1 MLNTL
6 KIENVALIDK
16 VVLSFDGGLNVI
28 SGETG
33 AGKSIILDALSF
45 VFGGRADRS
54 LIRSGCERMRVEAIF
69 NNLSDRLIEY
79 ISNEL
84 GILADDEMFLSREL
98 DLNGKNICKINGEL
112 VPVASVKKVCQ
123 KLVDLHGQSE
133 HLAILDNNYQLEII
147 DLFGNSSKKIL
158 EKLTEKIDELKA
170 IENDIKALG
179 GSESEKQNLIGLY
192 SYQINEI
199 NDAKLCSGEFE
210 KLNEEKKEM
219 QQYEKINESLK
230 ACYEANCKNSF
241 SNTAVDNIYS
251 SIKAMQSIGQ
261 VNDHY
266 ARILDRLNSLLIELE
281 DINDTVLTD
290 LTNNVFDQE
299 RFDFLDNRLDFLKD
313 LYRKYGGSYEATM
326 NYYKNISEKLDNL
339 INSTERYHQL
349 NERKNELLEEI
360 DDIQNQLTKSR
371 IASAKNLISKLQSEL
386 RALGMPNARVDV
398 EFSRIPERY
407 SYNGA
412 DKVEFMFSSNLG
424 FELKPLNKVVSGGEM
439 SRVVLA
445 YKIVVSVVDEIQTI
459 IFDEIDS
466 GLSGNIASVVAEYMA
481 RLSLKKQ
488 IIAIS
493 HLPQI
498 CAMADNNIKVEKF
511 SDDSTT
517 HTKASILKDVPLYE
531 EIARLMGASSKN
543 GLNISQELKEKSND
557 YKANIQTSYK

>member
-16 VVLSFDGGLNVI
+16 VVLNFDDGLNAI

-54 LIRSGCERMRVEAIF
+54 LIRSGCDRMRVEAIF
-69 NNLSDRLIEY
+69 SNLSHNLIAY
-79 ISNEL
+79 IENEL
-84 GILADDEMFLSREL
+84 GISTDVEMFLSREL

-112 VPVASVKKVCQ
+112 VPVAVVKKICQ
-123 KLVDLHGQSE
+123 KLIDLHGQSE

-147 DLFGNSSKKIL
+147 DLFGNGIKCTLQKL
-158 EKLTEKIDELKA
+158 AEKLDSLKIID
-170 IENDIKALG
+170 NSIKALG
-179 GSESEKQNLIGLY
+179 GSESEKQNLIDLY
-192 SYQINEI
+192 TYQINEI
-199 NDAKLCSGEFE
+199 SNAKLSSGEFE
-210 KLNEEKKEM
+210 KLSEEKKEM
-219 QQYEKINESLK
+219 QQYEKINENLK
-230 ACYEANCKNSF
+230 TCYEANCKNNF
-241 SNTAVDNIYS
+241 SPSAVDNVYS
-251 SIKAMQSIGQ
+251 AIKAMQSIAQ
-261 VNDHY
+261 INDHY
-266 ARILDRLNSLLIELE
+266 AKILDRLNSLLIELE
-281 DINDTVLTD
+281 DINDTVLSD
-290 LTNNVFDQE
+290 LNNNVFDQD
-299 RFDFLDNRLDFLKD
+299 RYDFLDNRLDFLKG
-313 LYRKYGGSYEATM
+313 LFRKYGGSYESTIE
-326 NYYKNISEKLDNL
+326 YYQTISEKLDNL
-339 INSTERYHQL
+339 LNSAEKYQQL
-349 NERKNELLEEI
+349 NARRDALLLEI
-360 DDIQNQLTKSR
+360 DDIQDQLTDSR
-371 IASAKNLISKLQSEL
+371 KKSAKDLISKLQSEL
-386 RALGMPNARVDV
+386 RSLGMPNARVDV

-412 DKVEFMFSSNLG
+412 DRVEFMFSSNLG

-498 CAMADNNIKVEKF
+498 CAMADNNIKVEKY
-511 SDDSTT
+511 SDESTT
-517 HTKASILKDVPLYE
+517 HTKANILNGEPLYE
-531 EIARLMGASSKN
+531 EIARLMGANSKN
-543 GLNISQELKEKSND
+543 ALSVSRELKEKSND
-557 YKANIQTSYK
+557 YKLKIRTKK

>member
-69 NNLSDRLIEY
+69 NNLSDKLIEFVN
-79 ISNEL
+79 NEL
-84 GILADDEMFLSREL
+84 GISVDDEMFLSREL

-112 VPVASVKKVCQ
+112 VPISSVKKICQ
-123 KLVDLHGQSE
+123 RLVDLHGQSE

-147 DLFGNSSKKIL
+147 DLFGNGSKL
-158 EKLTEKIDELKA
+158 LLDELHEKIEILKS
-170 IENDIKALG
+170 IENEIKLLG
-179 GSESEKQNLIGLY
+179 GSESEKQNLIDLY
-192 SYQINEI
+192 SYQIKEI
-199 NDAKLCSGEFE
+199 VDAKLSSDEFDR
-210 KLNEEKKEM
+210 LTAEKKEM
-219 QQYEKINESLK
+219 QQYEKINESLRL
-230 ACYEANCKNSF
+230 CYEANCKNSF
-241 SNTAVDNIYS
+241 SSTAVDNIYS
-251 SIKAMQSIGQ
+251 SIKAMQSISHI
-261 VNDHY
+261 NEHY
-266 ARILDRLNSLLIELE
+266 SNILDRLNSLLIELE
-281 DINDTVLTD
+281 DINETVLND

-299 RFDFLDNRLDFLKD
+299 KFDSIDGRLDFLKN
-313 LYRKYGGSYEATM
+313 LYRKYGGNYESTM
-326 NYYKNISEKLDNL
+326 KYYNEISQKLTSL
-339 INSTERYHQL
+339 INSAERFQQLNTEREKVL
-349 NERKNELLEEI
+349 DEI
-360 DDIQNQLTKSR
+360 DEIQAKLTQIR
-371 IASAKNLISKLQSEL
+371 TDSAKSLVKKLQLEL
-386 RALGMPNARVDV
+386 RTLGMPNARVDV
-398 EFSRIPERY
+398 EFSRIADRY
-407 SYNGA
+407 SYTGA
-412 DKVEFMFSSNLG
+412 DRVEFMFSANLG

-445 YKIVVSVVDEIQTI
+445 YKIVVSVVDDIQTI

-498 CAMADNNIKVEKF
+498 CAMADNNIKVMKY
-511 SDDSTT
+511 SDESTT
-517 HTKASILKDVPLYE
+517 HTQATILRDEPLYE
-531 EIARLMGASSKN
+531 EIARLMGATTKN

-557 YKANIQTSYK
+557 YKHRLEANN

>member
-1 MLNTL
+1 
-6 KIENVALIDK
+6 
-16 VVLSFDGGLNVI
+16 
-28 SGETG
+28 
-33 AGKSIILDALSF
+33 
-45 VFGGRADRS
+45 
-54 LIRSGCERMRVEAIF
+54 
-69 NNLSDRLIEY
+69 
-79 ISNEL
+79 
-84 GILADDEMFLSREL
+84 
-98 DLNGKNICKINGEL
+98 
-112 VPVASVKKVCQ
+112 
-123 KLVDLHGQSE
+123 
-133 HLAILDNNYQLEII
+133 
-147 DLFGNSSKKIL
+147 
-158 EKLTEKIDELKA
+158 
-170 IENDIKALG
+170 
-179 GSESEKQNLIGLY
+179 
-192 SYQINEI
+192 
-199 NDAKLCSGEFE
+199 
-210 KLNEEKKEM
+210 M

-266 ARILDRLNSLLIELE
+266 ARILDRLNSLLVELE

-299 RFDFLDNRLDFLKD
+299 RFDFLDNRIDFLKD

-326 NYYKNISEKLDNL
+326 NCYKNISEKLDNL